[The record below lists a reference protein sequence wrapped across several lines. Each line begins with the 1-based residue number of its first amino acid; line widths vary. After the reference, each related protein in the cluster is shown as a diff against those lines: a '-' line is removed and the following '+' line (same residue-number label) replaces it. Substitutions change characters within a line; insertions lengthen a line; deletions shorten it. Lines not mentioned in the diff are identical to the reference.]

1 MLRGG
6 QEQFFCYLGEPISR
20 CFLATLVIWVALFG
34 LNGCRRSNI
43 SALATNTATPGNP
56 RAAESTP
63 VSTDNGSTKEPK
75 ASVVISSIVAYGL
88 WWSDEQ
94 FANSFDADNPPPKK
108 TYLRLDKWD
117 ASQPDSPHPDH
128 IDVICRLEN

>member
-20 CFLATLVIWVALFG
+20 CFLATLVICVALFG

-63 VSTDNGSTKEPK
+63 VSTDNGSTKESK

-94 FANSFDADNPPPKK
+94 FASAVQ
-108 TYLRLDKWD
+108 LDLTPSEK
-117 ASQPDSPHPDH
+117 AELGRHP
-128 IDVICRLEN
+128 